1 MHRRGQEGRDD
12 GTFPER
18 RAPSPD
24 KGGAGWDLATLYD
37 DSPSQRPNIFWLP
50 ARFSSIIGHP
60 DPARG

>member
-1 MHRRGQEGRDD
+1 MGPLPWQR
-12 GTFPER
+12 
-18 RAPSPD
+18 
-24 KGGAGWDLATLYD
+24 DLATLYD